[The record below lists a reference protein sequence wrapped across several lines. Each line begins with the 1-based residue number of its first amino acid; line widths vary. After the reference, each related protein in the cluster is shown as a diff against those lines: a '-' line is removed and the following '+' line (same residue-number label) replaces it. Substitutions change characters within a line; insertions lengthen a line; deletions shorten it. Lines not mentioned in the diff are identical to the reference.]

1 MSLLRSLGK
10 RPAGPR
16 LQRILRSSHY
26 RDGSFQNPVPTEV
39 TLKDTTIWK
48 MLKEYRDR
56 PADSTPP
63 QSLPSVR
70 TDLTRLPA
78 GKATVVWFGHSSYL
92 LKLGPTHI
100 LVDPVFSGNASPFS
114 FFARAYPGADIYKP
128 ADMPPT
134 LEAILLTHDHYDHLD
149 YKTIQQLT
157 PRTRHFYTSLGVGAH
172 LEFWGIPAEKITEL
186 DWGETVHIDPAG
198 NPIATSKSD
207 NTPDPYAGA
216 ITLTATPA
224 RHFSGR
230 TFKRGQAAWSSFVLN
245 APDPNT
251 PATNALATN
260 DTSTTAAAGSAIASP
275 GPAGVGMPWPAHRM
289 DTHDDPPSP
298 PNIIRATDEDVPT
311 RPSRATLGRRLNLFL
326 GGDSGYGPHFQ
337 SIGEQYGP
345 FDLTFLECGQYGV
358 HWPNIHMFPEE
369 TILAAIDL
377 KAHTLF
383 PVHWAKFTLSL
394 HPWNEPIRRAVA
406 EAKAFNLPIT
416 TPRIGQPVNINHDYP
431 MDPWYEP
438 NRIGS
443 GSKT

>member
-1 MSLLRSLGK
+1 MSLLQSLGK

-26 RDGSFQNPVPTEV
+26 REGSFQNPVPTEV
-39 TLKDTTIWK
+39 ALKDTTIWK
-48 MLKEYRDR
+48 MLGEYRHR

-63 QSLPSVR
+63 RPLPSIR
-70 TDLTRLPA
+70 TDLTRLPLD
-78 GKATVVWFGHSSYL
+78 KATVVWFGHSSYL

-100 LVDPVFSGNASPFS
+100 LVDPVFSGNASPFT
-114 FFARAYPGADIYKP
+114 FFAKAYPGADIYKP

-149 YKTIQQLT
+149 YKTIQQLN

-198 NPIATSKSD
+198 NPVTAT
-207 NTPDPYAGA
+207 DPEGA
-216 ITLTATPA
+216 LHLTATPA

-230 TFKRGQAAWSSFVLN
+230 TFKRGQSAWSSFILN
-245 APDPNT
+245 APDPSA
-251 PATNALATN
+251 PATNAPDPSNLATN
-260 DTSTTAAAGSAIASP
+260 APNP
-275 GPAGVGMPWPAHRM
+275 GA
-289 DTHDDPPSP
+289 
-298 PNIIRATDEDVPT
+298 
-311 RPSRATLGRRLNLFL
+311 RLNLFL

-337 SIGEQYGP
+337 SIGQQYGP
-345 FDLTFLECGQYGV
+345 FDLAFLECGQYGV
-358 HWPNIHMFPEE
+358 HWPYIHMFPEE
-369 TILAAIDL
+369 TILAAVDL
-377 KAHTLF
+377 KAKALF

-394 HPWNEPIRRAVA
+394 HPWNEPIRRVVA
-406 EAKAFNLPIT
+406 EAKTFNVPIT

-431 MDPWYEP
+431 IDPWYDL
-438 NRIGS
+438 NRMES

>member
-1 MSLLRSLGK
+1 MFAKDIPLKMPPTPKPIHRFFVSSAMSLLQSFGK

-48 MLKEYRDR
+48 MLKEYRRR

-63 QSLPSVR
+63 MPLPSIR
-70 TDLTRLPA
+70 TDLTRLTA

-100 LVDPVFSGNASPFS
+100 LVDPVFSGNASPFT
-114 FFARAYPGADIYKP
+114 FFAKAYPGADIYKP

-149 YKTIQQLT
+149 YKTIQQLN

-186 DWGETVHIDPAG
+186 DWGETVHIDPSGNPVTANSLQGAG
-198 NPIATSKSD
+198 NPVPAISPKASIRLTS
-207 NTPDPYAGA
+207 
-216 ITLTATPA
+216 TPA

-230 TFKRGQAAWSSFVLN
+230 TFKRGQATWSSFVLN
-245 APDPNT
+245 APDT
-251 PATNALATN
+251 GSPANNAPDPSN
-260 DTSTTAAAGSAIASP
+260 P
-275 GPAGVGMPWPAHRM
+275 GG
-289 DTHDDPPSP
+289 
-298 PNIIRATDEDVPT
+298 
-311 RPSRATLGRRLNLFL
+311 RLNLFL
-326 GGDSGYGPHFQ
+326 GGDSGYGPHFR

-345 FDLTFLECGQYGV
+345 FDLAFLECGQYGV

-369 TILAAIDL
+369 TILAAVDL
-377 KAHTLF
+377 KAQTLF

-406 EAKAFNLPIT
+406 EAKAFNIPIT
-416 TPRIGQPVNINHDYP
+416 TPQIGQTVNINHDYP
-431 MDPWYEP
+431 TDPWYD
-438 NRIGS
+438 IL
-443 GSKT
+443 